1 MYNSKNKRYNNNKDS
16 RVQVEACFIQET
28 QIELIGL
35 GQNAVLLGQTGNA
48 VVGLAHSSDLAADS
62 VDLGRL
68 QHTAGLGVHVDD
80 VQLHRGM
87 ILGVDDAVAGGAGRG
102 DNERDTGLAFCE
114 VMLVKANHANWHS
127 ELWPGSG

>member
-1 MYNSKNKRYNNNKDS
+1 MIIKTLG
-16 RVQVEACFIQET
+16 VQVEACFIQET

-87 ILGVDDAVAGGAGRG
+87 ILGVDDAVAGGAGR
-102 DNERDTGLAFCE
+102 RLHDTGLAFCE
-114 VMLVKANHANWHS
+114 VMLAGANHANWHS